1 MRTSRMSSLGTRFY
15 PPLMAQSLGKS
26 EANWAD
32 LHQEEGRAR
41 LIVRGLWQIRNAT
54 EIDRV
59 LSRMA
64 PANDLPVLFDL
75 TELERMDS
83 AGAMLLWQ
91 YYDRW
96 GGQARGNDFVGVSDN
111 VRSLLAAVG
120 VVHTEHMPRPQRMNP
135 FFARL
140 ILLGKG
146 TENVLQ
152 DSLCFLSFLGLITLT
167 LWRATVQPWR
177 LRYTS
182 ITFHMEEV
190 GLKAL
195 PIVGLLSFLIGI
207 VISYQGAQQLQQ
219 FGADLYV
226 IDLLGVSVLR
236 EIGVLMTAII
246 VAGRSGSAFTAQL
259 GTMQV
264 SQEIDALRT
273 LGLDPAEL
281 LVLPR
286 VIALTL
292 TLPLLSFYAAMMA
305 IFGGAVM
312 CWMQLGISF
321 GPFLRELQ
329 AAVGLWTFWV
339 GMIKAPVFAFVIAV
353 VGCYQ
358 GFQVS
363 GSAES
368 VGQLTTR
375 SVVHGIFLVILLDA
389 VFSVLFAWLGI

>member
-1 MRTSRMSSLGTRFY
+1 MTTAGSRNDVKWAELCPEDGQTR
-15 PPLMAQSLGKS
+15 LV
-26 EANWAD
+26 
-32 LHQEEGRAR
+32 
-41 LIVRGLWQIRNAT
+41 VRGVWHIGNAV
-54 EIDRV
+54 EIDRA
-59 LSRMA
+59 LSRMK
-64 PANDLPVLFDL
+64 PANDSRVIFDL
-75 TELERMDS
+75 SAIEGLDS

-91 YYDRW
+91 CYERL
-96 GGQARGNDFVGVSDN
+96 GGQARGNDFEGVSDN
-111 VRSLLAAVG
+111 IRSLLTAVG
-120 VVHTEHMPRPQRMNP
+120 VVRAEHMPRPRRLNP

-140 ILLGKG
+140 LMLGKG
-146 TENVLQ
+146 TLAVVE
-152 DSLCFLSFLGLITLT
+152 DTLCFLSFLGMVTLT
-167 LWRATVQPWR
+167 LWRSTLQPWR
-177 LRYTS
+177 LRYTA

-195 PIVGLLSFLIGI
+195 PIIGLLSFLIGV
-207 VISYQGAQQLQQ
+207 VISYQAAQQLRQ

-226 IDLLGVSVLR
+226 VDLLGISVLR

-246 VAGRSGSAFTAQL
+246 MAGRSGSAFTAQL

-292 TLPLLSFYAAMMA
+292 TLPLLTFYASLMA
-305 IFGGAVM
+305 LLGGAVM
-312 CWMQLGISF
+312 CWLQLGIGF

-329 AAVGLWTFWV
+329 AAIGLWTLWV
-339 GMIKAPVFAFVIAV
+339 GLIKAPVFAFVIAV

-358 GFQVS
+358 GFRVS

-375 SVVHGIFLVILLDA
+375 SVVHAIFLVILLDA
-389 VFSVLFAWLGI
+389 VFSVLFAWLDI